1 MSKDTARTKR
11 SKATE
16 SSKKSQGTGR
26 SKRSKDSARKPK
38 IPSKPQPVTLFLG
51 VNMKKP
57 PCGYEESIINS
68 YSHTNIEESLQKEDI
83 DNKALPEKTRRK
95 NKSRDTSKDPQKGA
109 LKDDLSVDMS
119 FWADFNKMEPFVKN
133 VQFFYKLDYF
143 EYTARISDRLDSKQG
158 DQRPEAKKTSK
169 RGSRKS
175 SPSRATFNEH
185 VFSDTFCW
193 PQTMSKTRNEPLYIF
208 TDSMEEK
215 FFLIDFSTFQVSLNS
230 QNGGNPSNTTGV
242 PIAKDDYLI
251 IEKHNWFER
260 AEKSNCLVLL
270 STAGSKSAVM
280 ELESGRHLLRVY
292 CRSESRCFTTISSD
306 TIFHLGGRRWM
317 YQLMSTESVTIDYMV
332 KHISNAASR
341 AYQSFGTQSYPEAV
355 KAYYESYMPCVQT
368 INNKSKIFYN
378 QIHDYIIDE
387 KVLLI
392 RNIVPASQVPDILRA
407 LRIFFFDPT
416 IGMERL
422 DTIGMILRALREYSV
437 SSGLAEKHPVSEH
450 LFNENSFA
458 RNYAATVIQSFFK
471 MLMIRK
477 YKTIHDPSHKEHQ
490 QVLSNLL
497 KVAELFN
504 YNKRESLVNQ
514 LLRNMLRQ
522 HARLYDM
529 YPCSKDFQYTLQTQE
544 LTGTLANV
552 KPNQWLPIARLVV
565 NARATEIVNAGIDLF
580 VDLPKHSL
588 RVFNNESGQ
597 EVLRV
602 VNNVVPTR
610 YQHADVGYTAFGY
623 GWSEDQVFKE
633 LAWTMNI
640 ITVKGQPLFYRLDDE
655 VPISATTVLPALVT
669 EELTNKYIPNKN
681 KYVSKWIIRVV
692 KPSVVSLR
700 LCTSYDQVKI
710 RFRVTDEEGNVLCQV
725 KGTSVVILPAVY
737 LRFQRQAS
745 LARIGV
751 NGDSS
756 NLSGG
761 VITVNSGELLNG
773 DGSGEGP
780 DVATDVDGGKKS
792 EESMNHRIY
801 YAEAFVLDDSWPLTM
816 SEWAAVT
823 DIRIKPSGSIVKTKS
838 FASAVGRLSKP
849 ELLKSKK
856 GSKQS
861 VDSHQAL
868 EPPYW
873 ILQVVT
879 DSGSGVEVSEDK
891 SKEKEIA
898 QMKEAWAKE
907 NPDSLERGKELRQA
921 FLNKHEL
928 KPDSSAVEV
937 RRKSL
942 TEIRKSSTKRDSA
955 RSSIDCLDTSM
966 LSLDPRTS
974 KPPESLRK
982 LPLLNLSLY
991 KVKEEEEDVRW
1002 VKTEEDEEI
1011 LSTSRAMNII
1021 YAKEDYQHFLEDM
1034 QGLLN
1039 RQKQKYRTLFN
1050 PHIVSYWE
1058 RRALLEDTDEARK
1071 AYVGSIKPVSVPRSG
1086 KKSVKSKKGGAS
1098 SRRSKK

>member
-1 MSKDTARTKR
+1 M
-11 SKATE
+11 
-16 SSKKSQGTGR
+16 
-26 SKRSKDSARKPK
+26 
-38 IPSKPQPVTLFLG
+38 
-51 VNMKKP
+51 KP
-57 PCGYEESIINS
+57 PLARWKLHRWLKWAIHEGLIDPIEYFVPIRSLKIISPLKGYEESIINS
-68 YSHTNIEESLQKEDI
+68 YSHANMKESLQKEDI
-83 DNKALPEKTRRK
+83 DNKALPEKTHRK

-109 LKDDLSVDMS
+109 SKEDLSVDMS

-143 EYTARISDRLDSKQG
+143 QYTARISDRLDSKQG
-158 DQRPEAKKTSK
+158 DQRSEAKKTSK

-175 SPSRATFNEH
+175 SPSRATFKEPA
-185 VFSDTFCW
+185 FSDTFCW

-215 FFLIDFSTFQVSLNS
+215 FFLINFSTFQVSLNS
-230 QNGGNPSNTTGV
+230 RNGGNPSNTTGV
-242 PIAKDDYLI
+242 PIAENDYLI

-260 AEKSNCLVLL
+260 AQKSNCLVLL
-270 STAGSKSAVM
+270 STAGSKSAAM
-280 ELESGRHLLRVY
+280 ELEAGRHLLRVY

-317 YQLMSTESVTIDYMV
+317 YQLMSMESVTIDYMV

-341 AYQSFGTQSYPEAV
+341 AYQSFGTESYPEAV
-355 KAYYESYMPCVQT
+355 KAYYESYMPSVQT
-368 INNKSKIFYN
+368 INNRSKIFYN
-378 QIHDYIIDE
+378 QIHDYIIYE

-392 RNIVPASQVPDILRA
+392 RKIMPAGQVPDILRA

-416 IGMERL
+416 IGIERL
-422 DTIGMILRALREYSV
+422 DTIDMILRALREYSV
-437 SSGLAEKHPVSEH
+437 SSGSAEKHPASEH
-450 LFNENSFA
+450 SFNENSFG

-471 MLMIRK
+471 MLMIIK

-514 LLRNMLRQ
+514 LLRNMFR
-522 HARLYDM
+522 HHDRLYDM
-529 YPCSKDFQYTLQTQE
+529 YPCSKDFQYTLETQE

-597 EVLRV
+597 EMLRV

-610 YQHADVGYTAFGY
+610 YQHVDVGYTVFGY
-623 GWSEDQVFKE
+623 GRSEDQVSKE

-640 ITVKGQPLFYRLDDE
+640 ITVKGQPLCYLLHDE
-655 VPISATTVLPALVT
+655 VPISATTVLPVLVT
-669 EELTNKYIPNKN
+669 EELTGKYIPNKN

-692 KPSVVSLR
+692 TPSVVSLR
-700 LCTSYDQVKI
+700 LCTSYDQAKI
-710 RFRVTDEEGNVLCQV
+710 KFRVTDEEGNVLCQV

-737 LRFQRQAS
+737 LRLQREIS

-751 NGDSS
+751 KGDSRGS
-756 NLSGG
+756 NFSGG
-761 VITVNSGELLNG
+761 VIDVNNGEVLNG

-780 DVATDVDGGKKS
+780 DIATDVDGSKKS
-792 EESMNHRIY
+792 EESVNHRIY
-801 YAEAFVLDDSWPLTM
+801 YAEAFVLNHSWPLTT

-838 FASAVGRLSKP
+838 FASATGRLSKS

-879 DSGSGVEVSEDK
+879 DSGSNVEV
-891 SKEKEIA
+891 
-898 QMKEAWAKE
+898 
-907 NPDSLERGKELRQA
+907 P
-921 FLNKHEL
+921 FH
-928 KPDSSAVEV
+928 
-937 RRKSL
+937 
-942 TEIRKSSTKRDSA
+942 
-955 RSSIDCLDTSM
+955 
-966 LSLDPRTS
+966 
-974 KPPESLRK
+974 
-982 LPLLNLSLY
+982 
-991 KVKEEEEDVRW
+991 
-1002 VKTEEDEEI
+1002 
-1011 LSTSRAMNII
+1011 
-1021 YAKEDYQHFLEDM
+1021 
-1034 QGLLN
+1034 
-1039 RQKQKYRTLFN
+1039 LF
-1050 PHIVSYWE
+1050 E
-1058 RRALLEDTDEARK
+1058 
-1071 AYVGSIKPVSVPRSG
+1071 
-1086 KKSVKSKKGGAS
+1086 
-1098 SRRSKK
+1098 